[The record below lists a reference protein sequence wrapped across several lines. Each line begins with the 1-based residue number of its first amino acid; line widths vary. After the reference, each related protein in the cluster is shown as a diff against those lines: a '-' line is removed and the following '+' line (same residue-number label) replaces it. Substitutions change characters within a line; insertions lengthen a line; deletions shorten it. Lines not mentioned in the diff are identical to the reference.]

1 MSEWM
6 CLKCGTMHDDMLK
19 GIENAGIYKQDK
31 VMKRVYEYEDRG
43 EHVPENCSRCG
54 AKRI

>member
-1 MSEWM
+1 M
-6 CLKCGTMHDDMLK
+6 CLKCGTMHEDMLK